1 MRGHEINCCPF
12 GEVAKDGDKTCHSV
26 PRYNCCGL
34 PHQKGSEGD
43 ALGGIIHARGLA
55 LSRTYIL
62 SFLEIVKAFSNVGN
76 GNLLQKGPSLTHW
89 EVCYVAGAIDKYCSF
104 LLVLSFKERGVRNA
118 LELLPPVSLNRL
130 QRAHCCLTWS
140 HAQHRSRRRR
150 ELLQHQRATTRWRWP
165 TTAS

>member
-43 ALGGIIHARGLA
+43 ALG
-55 LSRTYIL
+55 
-62 SFLEIVKAFSNVGN
+62 EIVKAFSNVGN

-89 EVCYVAGAIDKYCSF
+89 EFQRERSEKCS
-104 LLVLSFKERGVRNA
+104 
-118 LELLPPVSLNRL
+118 
-130 QRAHCCLTWS
+130 
-140 HAQHRSRRRR
+140 
-150 ELLQHQRATTRWRWP
+150 
-165 TTAS
+165 